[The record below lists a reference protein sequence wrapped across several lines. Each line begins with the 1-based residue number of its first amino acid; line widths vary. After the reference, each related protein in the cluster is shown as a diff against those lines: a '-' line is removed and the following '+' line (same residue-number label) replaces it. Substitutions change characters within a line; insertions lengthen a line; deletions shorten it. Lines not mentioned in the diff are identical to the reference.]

1 MDSTHGINGGQLENI
16 NLPIDEILQ
25 SIIGNHEEDSRIISP
40 NEIFREN
47 TDNDNEVHSHY
58 FKITEDAIKS
68 SNSSINTSNSD
79 QMSSPSYI
87 ELSSPE
93 LTTDNNHPLDPI
105 TNSIPIP
112 IASIP
117 PQLTHPTIP
126 KILPPDHKTPIVYVG
141 MKSK

>member
-1 MDSTHGINGGQLENI
+1 MDFTHDINGGQLENI
-16 NLPIDEILQ
+16 NFPIDDILQ
-25 SIIGNHEEDSRIISP
+25 SIVGNHEEDSRIISP

-58 FKITEDAIKS
+58 FKITDNAIKS
-68 SNSSINTSNSD
+68 STSSINTSNSD
-79 QMSSPSYI
+79 QISSPSYL

-93 LTTDNNHPLDPI
+93 LTSDNNHPLDPF

-126 KILPPDHKTPIVYVG
+126 KILPSDHKTQTIYVG